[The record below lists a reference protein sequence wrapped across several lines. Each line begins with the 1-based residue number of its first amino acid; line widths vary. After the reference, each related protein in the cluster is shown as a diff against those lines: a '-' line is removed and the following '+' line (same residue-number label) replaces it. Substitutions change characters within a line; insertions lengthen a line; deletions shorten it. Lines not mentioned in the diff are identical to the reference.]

1 MCKKLCGDLVIELT
15 RRCNM
20 ACQHCLRGCAQAI
33 DINKEL
39 IRKAIYP
46 FDRINTLTLTGGEP
60 SLVPR
65 LISYTIEC
73 LIEHEVELG
82 AFYIVTN
89 GKVYSPSMVRT
100 LRRAYQ
106 YADDK
111 DMCCLTVSVD
121 PFHDDNCKV
130 LKRYENEIFYHPD
143 KISPRIE
150 DYLINEGRAYE
161 NGIGIRNLDPRCT
174 INSEY
179 TYDYTNHDG
188 DDVLVVSDN
197 LIYVTAI
204 GDVLLECDLSYENQ
218 ELYSIGNLNHSSFID
233 IVESHIE

>member
-33 DINKEL
+33 DINKDF
-39 IRKAIYP
+39 IRKSISS

-65 LISYTIEC
+65 LISYTIEY
-73 LIEHEVELG
+73 LIEHGIELG
-82 AFYIVTN
+82 AFYVVTN
-89 GKVYSPSMVRT
+89 GKTYSPSMVRT

-106 YADDK
+106 YADEK

-121 PFHDDNCKV
+121 PYHDDNFDV
-130 LKRYENEIFYHPD
+130 LRRYENEIFYHPD
-143 KISPRIE
+143 KILPKI
-150 DYLINEGRAYE
+150 DNYLINEGRAYE
-161 NGIGIRNLDPRCT
+161 NGIGVRNLKPRCS
-174 INSEY
+174 IESESIC
-179 TYDYTNHDG
+179 DYVNLEGDEVLGVGDG
-188 DDVLVVSDN
+188 LMY
-197 LIYVTAI
+197 ITAL

-218 ELYSIGNLNHSSFID
+218 EMYSIGNLNYSLLVD